1 MGLYYKESSDILD
14 LSLPRFSSL
23 IINNLTKN
31 QQNKISDTSL
41 DCKISKN
48 KEKYGFYADFIFLIL
63 VLRTFYEK

>member
-31 QQNKISDTSL
+31 KQNKISDTSL

-48 KEKYGFYADFIFLIL
+48 KENMVFTQISYF
-63 VLRTFYEK
+63 